1 MRRKIVEYE
10 AKDGAGKT
18 EGVLL
23 LQVAFMTWMI
33 AEWV

>member
-23 LQVAFMTWMI
+23 LQAAFMS
-33 AEWV
+33 